1 MADTQRDGRDGRTN
15 GGSADRPDKGPP
27 LRVPTRVPWWVES
40 PAEWGPGATT
50 AALFGQRFWLLLLG
64 LLDDLPF
71 LPTGTGR
78 PVVAGSKH
86 PEVYLRLSENGSVMH
101 RSS

>member
-1 MADTQRDGRDGRTN
+1 VRIGRT
-15 GGSADRPDKGPP
+15 GAP
-27 LRVPTRVPWWVES
+27 LRVPTRVPWRVES

-71 LPTGTGR
+71 LPTGTGP

-86 PEVYLRLSENGSVMH
+86 PEVYLRLSENGSVTD